1 MMLETLL
8 ELYRIGCL
16 SRRLEDAEQELVKR
30 GEAHFFVSS
39 AGHESMAALA
49 PSLIPNDWLHC
60 HYRDRT
66 LLLARG
72 VSVRTFLD
80 TLLCKDHAPAR
91 GRQMMPFMH
100 SLSHQVLSMV
110 TPVANNALQSVGA
123 AVAIKESSGRPIVV
137 CSVGDGT
144 TQQGEFLEA
153 IQEAARES
161 APVLFVVEDNGWAIS
176 TNTRGRT
183 PLWLNAR
190 DSDSLF
196 GVEVSKLN
204 GRDMTAC
211 FPAFTKIVNRIRQD
225 RKPHIVWLDVE
236 RLYSHTNADDQ
247 RLYRNADEIERA
259 ARDGDPVRNLEN
271 YLWRAGVSAE
281 TLATIRE
288 QARSLVEAAIE
299 ESQIGSEPI
308 AMLEAKATLPN
319 ELTNPA
325 SEREAKGT
333 SKTRTIRE
341 SLCEVLRGLLK
352 TEPNVVLI
360 GQDIEDPKGDVF
372 GVTRGL
378 STQFPGRVRN
388 APLSEATILG
398 GAIGRALVG
407 QRPIAFIQFADFLPV
422 AFNQIATELATLHWR
437 TGGEMSAPVIIMAA
451 CGGYR
456 PGLGPYHAQTMEAT
470 FAHIPGLD
478 VLMPSTAADAAG
490 LLQAAYASKRPTLFL
505 YPKSLLNDP
514 DSATTVDPTKH
525 FVPLGIARKPRG
537 GRDLTLVGWGNTVR
551 VCYEVAE
558 TLQHSGVEAE
568 VIDLRSLSPWDEE
581 CVVASAERTGKLIV
595 VHEDNIS
602 CGLGA
607 EIVARVAELSQSP
620 VACRR
625 VARPDSYVPC
635 NYRNQQEVLPS
646 YERVLACAAE
656 LMHLDLDW
664 EAPPQSADD
673 DAIEIVA
680 IGSGPSDETVTLVE
694 WLASPGQEVKQ
705 GKAIA
710 TIEAA
715 KSVFELAAPAD
726 GKIESVLV
734 LGGSTIRVGATLAR
748 LRSHSPQVVKK
759 KVAAPRAVLT
769 RRARPHIYTLPT
781 RSAAA
786 TTNFVGISEIST
798 ALGSRII
805 RNEDLPLSRAMSTG
819 DIERRTGIEQRHWV
833 DSDETAVS
841 LAVKACRNLLDRERL
856 RLEDI
861 DALICSTT
869 SPDRVSPSMACYIA
883 SRLGR
888 ERKDVYV
895 QAYDINAACSGYL
908 YALQNAYDFLQNRPA
923 GKVLVVTAEVLSP
936 LVDPA
941 DPDTAI
947 LFGDATTATLVRG
960 AAHASKSKL
969 HLLRPE
975 LSARSEDGATL
986 SVPLQG
992 FIHMNGRRVFAEAVR
1007 AMISSL
1013 HRICDREGMRVD
1025 DLDGVVPHQANQ
1037 RIMDAISS
1045 RIQPRVYSNIRK
1057 VGNTASSSIPL
1068 CLSEALP
1075 TFKTGQRIGLCAFG
1089 SGFTFG
1095 SSILKV
1101 A

>member
-8 ELYRIGCL
+8 ELYRIG
-16 SRRLEDAEQELVKR
+16 RLARQLEEAEQELVKR

-39 AGHESMAALA
+39 AGHEAMAALA
-49 PSLIPNDWLHC
+49 PALIPSDWLHC
-60 HYRDRT
+60 HYRDRA
-66 LLLARG
+66 LLLSRG
-72 VSVRTFLD
+72 VSVRAFLD

-100 SLSHQVLSMV
+100 SVEHRVLSMV
-110 TPVANNALQSVGA
+110 TPVANNALQAVGA
-123 AVAIKESSGRPIVV
+123 ALAIKDSIDRPIVV

-190 DSDSLF
+190 ESDSLF
-196 GVEVSKLN
+196 GVDVNKLN
-204 GRDMTAC
+204 GREMTGC
-211 FPAFTKIVNRIRQD
+211 LPAFTRIVNQMRTD
-225 RKPHIVWLDVE
+225 RKPQIVWLDVD

-247 RLYRNADEIERA
+247 RLYRNADEIDRA
-259 ARDGDPVRNLEN
+259 AREGDPVRNLEN
-271 YLWRAGVSAE
+271 HLWREGVSAE
-281 TLATIRE
+281 TLASIRE
-288 QARSLVEAAIE
+288 QARSAVEAACE
-299 ESQIGSEPI
+299 EAHLGSEPI
-308 AMLEAKATLPN
+308 ATFEAKATLPN

-325 SEREAKGT
+325 SEREAKGNG
-333 SKTRTIRE
+333 KARTLRE
-341 SLCEVLRGLLK
+341 SLCEVLRGLLA
-352 TEPNVVLI
+352 TDPAVLLM

-398 GAIGRALVG
+398 SAIGRAMVG
-407 QRPIAFIQFADFLPV
+407 QRPITFVQFADFLP
-422 AFNQIATELATLHWR
+422 AAYNQIATELATLHWR

-490 LLQAAYASKRPTLFL
+490 LLRAAYLSKRPTLFL

-514 DSATTVDPTKH
+514 DSTTTIEPTKH
-525 FVPLGIARKPRG
+525 FVPLGVARKPRG
-537 GRDLTLVGWGNTVR
+537 GCDLTLVGWGNTVR

-558 TLQHSGVEAE
+558 TLQHAGVEAE

-595 VHEDNIS
+595 VHEDNLS

-607 EIVARVAELSQSP
+607 EIVARVSEMAQSP

-635 NYRNQQEVLPS
+635 NYRNQLEVLPS

-656 LMHLDLDW
+656 LIHLDLEW
-664 EAPPQSADD
+664 EAAPESADD
-673 DAIEIVA
+673 DSIEVAA

-726 GKIESVLV
+726 GKLESVLV
-734 LGGSTIRVGATLAR
+734 MGGSTIRVGATLAL
-748 LRSHSPQVVKK
+748 LRPSAPSQVKRK
-759 KVAAPRAVLT
+759 IAAPRPVLT
-769 RRARPHIYTLPT
+769 RPARPYIFTLPS
-781 RSAAA
+781 RSSAPAA
-786 TTNFVGISEIST
+786 NYVGISEISAT
-798 ALGSRII
+798 LGSRII
-805 RNEDLPLSRAMSTG
+805 RNEDLPLSRAMSSG
-819 DIERRTGIEQRHWV
+819 DIERRTGIEQRHWI
-833 DSDETAVS
+833 DSDESAVS
-841 LAVKACRNLLDRERL
+841 LAVKACRNLLDKERL

-869 SPDRVSPSMACYIA
+869 SPDRVSPSMACHIA

-908 YALQNAYDFLQNRPA
+908 YALQNAFDLLQNRPA

-947 LFGDATTATLVRG
+947 LFGDASTATLVRG
-960 AAHASKSKL
+960 SAHASKSKL

-975 LSARSEDGATL
+975 LSARSEDGTTL
-986 SVPLQG
+986 SVPLHG
-992 FIHMNGRRVFAEAVR
+992 YIHMNGRRVFAEAVR

-1025 DLDGVVPHQANQ
+1025 DLDYVVPHQANQ

-1068 CLSEALP
+1068 CLSDAMDS
-1075 TFKTGQRIGLCAFG
+1075 FKSGQKIGLCAFG

-1095 SSILKV
+1095 SSILRV

>member
-1 MMLETLL
+1 MLETLL
-8 ELYRIGCL
+8 ELYRVGCL
-16 SRRLEDAEQELVKR
+16 SRRLEEVEQELVNR
-30 GEAHFFVSS
+30 GEAHFFVSG
-39 AGHESMAALA
+39 AGHESVAALA
-49 PSLIPNDWLHC
+49 PALKPSDWLHC
-60 HYRDRT
+60 HYRDRA

-72 VSVRTFLD
+72 VPVRAFLD
-80 TLLCKDHAPAR
+80 TLLCKDRAPAR
-91 GRQMMPFMH
+91 GRQMTPFMH
-100 SLSHQVLSMV
+100 DVQRRVLSMV
-110 TPVANNALQSVGA
+110 TPVSNNALQSVGA
-123 AVAIKESSGRPIVV
+123 AMAIKEDLERSIVV
-137 CSVGDGT
+137 CTLGDGT

-153 IQEAARES
+153 IQEASRES
-161 APVLFVVEDNGWAIS
+161 APVLFVVEDNSWAIS
-176 TNTRGRT
+176 TNTRGKT
-183 PLWLNAR
+183 PLWLGTR
-190 DSDSLF
+190 EQSSLF
-196 GVEVSKLN
+196 GVPVQKLN
-204 GRDMTAC
+204 GREMSGCLPFFMRVVHQMRA
-211 FPAFTKIVNRIRQD
+211 D
-225 RKPHIVWLDVE
+225 RRPQIVWMDVD
-236 RLYSHTNADDQ
+236 RLFSHTNADDH
-247 RLYRNADEIERA
+247 RIYRTADEIERC
-259 ARDGDPVRNLEN
+259 AREGDPVRNLEN
-271 YLWRAGVSAE
+271 QLWREGISAE
-281 TLATIRE
+281 TLASIRE
-288 QARSLVEAAIE
+288 QARSMVEAACD
-299 ESQIGSEPI
+299 ESQAGGEPI
-308 AMLEAKATLPN
+308 VITEAKATLPS
-319 ELTNPA
+319 ELTHPA
-325 SEREAKGT
+325 AETSASGS
-333 SKTRTIRE
+333 SKTRTMRE
-341 SLCEVLRGLLK
+341 SIGEVLRGLLASD
-352 TEPNVVLI
+352 PRVVLT

-398 GAIGRALVG
+398 GAIGRAMVG
-407 QRPIAFIQFADFLPV
+407 QLPIAFVQFADFLPMG
-422 AFNQIATELATLHWR
+422 FNQIATELATLHWR
-437 TGGEMSAPVIIMAA
+437 SGGEMSAPVIIMAA

-470 FAHIPGLD
+470 FAHIPGID
-478 VLMPSTAADAAG
+478 VLMPSSASDAAG
-490 LLQAAYASKRPTLFL
+490 LLRAAYSSGRPTLFL

-514 DSATTVDPTKH
+514 DSATTVEPTKH
-525 FVPLGIARKPRG
+525 FVPLGVARKPRG
-537 GRDLTLVGWGNTVR
+537 GRDLTFVGWGNTVR
-551 VCYEVAE
+551 VCCEVAE
-558 TLQHSGVEAE
+558 TLQHAGVESE

-581 CVVASAERTGKLIV
+581 CVVASAERSGKLIV
-595 VHEDNIS
+595 VHEDNLS

-607 EIVARVAELSQSP
+607 EIVARVAEMSQAP

-635 NYRNQQEVLPS
+635 NYRNQLEVLPS

-656 LMHLDLDW
+656 LLHLELEW
-664 EAPPQSADD
+664 EAAPEAADD
-673 DAIEIVA
+673 DAIDVVA

-694 WLASPGQEVKQ
+694 WLAAPGQEVKQ
-705 GKAIA
+705 GKPIA

-726 GKIESVLV
+726 GKLETLYV
-734 LGGSTIRVGATLAR
+734 LGGSTIRVGSTLAL
-748 LRSHSPQVVKK
+748 LRPSAPQVSKRK
-759 KVAAPRAVLT
+759 LAPPKAVLT
-769 RRARPHIYTLPT
+769 RKSRPYILSLPNRTTEAKT
-781 RSAAA
+781 RD
-786 TTNFVGISEIST
+786 VGISSICAAS
-798 ALGSRII
+798 GSRVI
-805 RNEDLPLSRAMSTG
+805 RNEDLPLSRAMSPG
-819 DIERRTGIEQRHWV
+819 DIERRTGIEQRRWV
-833 DSDETAVS
+833 DSDENAVS
-841 LAVKACRNLLDRERL
+841 LAVKACRELFDRERL

-861 DALICSTT
+861 DAIICSTT
-869 SPDRVSPSMACYIA
+869 SPERVSPSMACHIA

-908 YALQNAYDFLQNRPA
+908 YALQNAYDLLQSRPA

-1025 DLDGVVPHQANQ
+1025 DLDLVVPHQANQ

-1045 RIQPRVYSNIRK
+1045 RIGPRVYSNIRK
-1057 VGNTASSSIPL
+1057 MGNTASSSIPL
-1068 CLSEALP
+1068 CLSEAMPSLQS
-1075 TFKTGQRIGLCAFG
+1075 GQKIGLCAFG

>member
-8 ELYRIGCL
+8 ELYRVGCL
-16 SRRLEDAEQELVKR
+16 ARRLEDMELEFVKR
-30 GEAHFFVSS
+30 GEAHFYVSG
-39 AGHESMAALA
+39 AGHEAMAALA
-49 PSLIPNDWLHC
+49 PALIANDWLHC
-60 HYRDRT
+60 HYRDRA
-66 LLLARG
+66 LMLARG
-72 VSVRTFLD
+72 ISPRAFLD

-91 GRQMMPFMH
+91 GRQMTPFLH
-100 SLSHQVLSMV
+100 DVDRRILSMV
-110 TPVANNALQSVGA
+110 TPVGNNALQSVGA
-123 AVAIKESSGRPIVV
+123 ALAIKDTPEKPIVV
-137 CSVGDGT
+137 CSLGDGT

-153 IQEAARES
+153 LQEASRES

-176 TNTRGRT
+176 TKTRGRT
-183 PLWLNAR
+183 PLWLGAR
-190 DSDSLF
+190 DGNSLL
-196 GVEVSKLN
+196 GVGIQKLN
-204 GRDMTAC
+204 GREIHSC
-211 FPAFTKIVNRIRQD
+211 LPAFTKLVHQMRSD
-225 RKPHIVWLDVE
+225 RKPQIVWMDVD
-236 RLYSHTNADDQ
+236 RLHSHTNADDH
-247 RLYRNADEIERA
+247 RTYRTSDEIERA
-259 ARDGDPVRNLEN
+259 AREGDPVRNLEN
-271 YLWRAGVSAE
+271 HLWREGVSAE
-281 TLATIRE
+281 TLASIRE
-288 QARSLVEAAIE
+288 QARSTVEAAADE
-299 ESQIGSEPI
+299 AQFGGEPI
-308 AMLEAKATLPN
+308 AMLDAKKVLPK

-325 SEREAKGT
+325 SEKEAKGNCK
-333 SKTRTIRE
+333 SRTIRE
-341 SLCEVLRGLLK
+341 ALCEVLRGLLA
-352 TEPNVVLI
+352 EDSNVLLM

-378 STQFPGRVRN
+378 STQFPGRVKN

-407 QRPIAFIQFADFLPV
+407 QRPITFVQFADFLPM
-422 AFNQIATELATLHWR
+422 AFNQIASELATIHWR
-437 TGGEMSAPVIIMAA
+437 TGGDMNAPVIILAA

-478 VLMPSTAADAAG
+478 VLMPSTASDAAG
-490 LLQAAYASKRPTLFL
+490 LLRAAYTTGRPTLFL

-514 DSATTVDPTKH
+514 DSATTVEPTKH
-525 FVPLGIARKPRG
+525 FVPVGVARKSRG

-558 TLQHSGVEAE
+558 TLQHAGVEAE

-595 VHEDNIS
+595 VHEDNLS

-607 EIVARVAELSQSP
+607 EIVARVTELAQAP
-620 VACRR
+620 IACRR

-646 YERVLACAAE
+646 YERVLACAAD
-656 LMHLDLDW
+656 LMHLDLEW
-664 EAPPQSADD
+664 EAAPESVSDESL
-673 DAIEIVA
+673 EIVA
-680 IGSGPSDETVTLVE
+680 IGSGPSDETVTLVD

-705 GKAIA
+705 GRPIA

-726 GKIESVLV
+726 GKLESILV
-734 LGGSTIRVGATLAR
+734 MGGSTIRVGATLAL
-748 LRSHSPQVVKK
+748 LRPTSPLQVKK
-759 KVAAPRAVLT
+759 KVSAPRALIT
-769 RRARPHIYTLPT
+769 RRARPHIISLPN
-781 RSAAA
+781 RSFSAS
-786 TTNFVGISEIST
+786 TNDVGISNICA

-805 RNEDLPLSRAMSTG
+805 RNVDLPLSRAMSTG
-819 DIERRTGIEQRHWV
+819 DIERRTGIEQRHWI
-833 DSDETAVS
+833 DSDESAVS
-841 LAVKACRNLLDRERL
+841 LAVKACRQLLDKERL

-861 DALICSTT
+861 DAIICSTT
-869 SPDRVSPSMACYIA
+869 SPERVSPSMACHIA
-883 SRLGR
+883 NRLGR

-895 QAYDINAACSGYL
+895 QAFDINAACSGYL
-908 YALQNAYDFLQNRPA
+908 YALQSAYDLLQSRPA
-923 GKVLVVTAEVLSP
+923 GKVMIVTAEVLSP
-936 LVDPA
+936 LVDPS

-960 AAHASKSKL
+960 AAHSSKSKL

-975 LSARSEDGATL
+975 LSAKSEDGATL

-992 FIHMNGRRVFAEAVR
+992 FIHMNGRKVFAEAVR

-1025 DLDGVVPHQANQ
+1025 DLDLVVPHQANQ

-1045 RIQPRVYSNIRK
+1045 RIQPRIYSNIRK

-1068 CLSEALP
+1068 CLSEAMSS
-1075 TFKTGQRIGLCAFG
+1075 FKSGQKIGLCAFG

>member
-1 MMLETLL
+1 MILESLL
-8 ELYRIGCL
+8 ELYRVCCL
-16 SRRLEDAEQELVKR
+16 ARRLEDMEQELVKR
-30 GEAHFFVSS
+30 GEAHFYVSG
-39 AGHESMAALA
+39 AGHEAVAALA
-49 PSLIPNDWLHC
+49 PALSASDWLHC
-60 HYRDRT
+60 HYRDRA

-72 VSVRTFLD
+72 VSVRAFLD

-91 GRQMMPFMH
+91 GRQMTPFMH
-100 SLSHQVLSMV
+100 DVQRRVLSMV
-110 TPVANNALQSVGA
+110 TPVGNNALQSVGA
-123 AVAIKESSGRPIVV
+123 ALAIKEAPERPIVV
-137 CSVGDGT
+137 CSLGDGT

-153 IQEAARES
+153 LQEASRES

-183 PLWLNAR
+183 PLWLGAR
-190 DSDSLF
+190 DGNPLL
-196 GVEVSKLN
+196 GVAVQKLN
-204 GRDMTAC
+204 GREIHHC
-211 FPAFTKIVNRIRQD
+211 LPAFTRIVRQMRAD
-225 RKPHIVWLDVE
+225 RKPQIVWLDVD
-236 RLYSHTNADDQ
+236 RLYSHTNADDH
-247 RLYRNADEIERA
+247 RLYRTADEIERV
-259 ARDGDPVRNLEN
+259 AREGDPLRNLEN
-271 YLWRAGVSAE
+271 HLWREGVSAE
-281 TLATIRE
+281 TLASIRE
-288 QARSLVEAAIE
+288 QARSMVEEAAE
-299 ESQIGSEPI
+299 ESQLGSDPI
-308 AMLEAKATLPN
+308 AVVDAKAKISTA
-319 ELTNPA
+319 LTNPA
-325 SEREAKGT
+325 SEKDSTGS
-333 SKTRTIRE
+333 SKARTIRE
-341 SLCEVLRGLLK
+341 TLCDVLRGLLA
-352 TEPNVVLI
+352 EDARVVLL

-388 APLSEATILG
+388 APLAEATILG
-398 GAIGRALVG
+398 GAIGRAMVG
-407 QRPIAFIQFADFLPV
+407 QRPITFVQFADFLPA
-422 AFNQIATELATLHWR
+422 AFSQIATELATLHWR

-478 VLMPSTAADAAG
+478 VLMPSTASDAAG
-490 LLQAAYASKRPTLFL
+490 LLRAAYASARPTLFL

-514 DSATTVDPTKH
+514 DSATTVEPSKH
-525 FVPLGIARKPRG
+525 FVPLGVARKPRG

-595 VHEDNIS
+595 VHEDNLS

-607 EIVARVAELSQSP
+607 EIVARVCELSQAP

-635 NYRNQQEVLPS
+635 NYRNQLEILPS

-656 LMHLDLDW
+656 LMHLDLEW
-664 EAPPQSADD
+664 ESAPESADD
-673 DAIEIVA
+673 DLMEVAA

-694 WLASPGQEVKQ
+694 WLATPGQEVKQ

-726 GKIESVLV
+726 GKLESLV
-734 LGGSTIRVGATLAR
+734 VMGGSTIRVGATLAL
-748 LRSHSPQVVKK
+748 LRPSAPMQVKK
-759 KVAAPRAVLT
+759 KTASARPVLT
-769 RRARPHIYTLPT
+769 RRARPYIFSLPQRT
-781 RSAAA
+781 KEAAA
-786 TTNFVGISEIST
+786 DFVGISNIS
-798 ALGSRII
+798 AAIGSRII
-805 RNEDLPLSRAMSTG
+805 RNVDLPLSRAMSTG
-819 DIERRTGIEQRHWV
+819 DIERRTGIEQRHWI
-833 DSDETAVS
+833 DADESAVS
-841 LAVKACRNLLDRERL
+841 LAVKACRDLFERERI

-869 SPDRVSPSMACYIA
+869 SPDRVSPSMACHIA

-908 YALQNAYDFLQNRPA
+908 YALQNAYDLLQSRPT

-960 AAHASKSKL
+960 SAHASKSKL

-975 LSARSEDGATL
+975 LSARSEDGTTL

-992 FIHMNGRRVFAEAVR
+992 YIHMNGRRVFAEAVR

-1013 HRICDREGMRVD
+1013 HRICDREGIRVD
-1025 DLDGVVPHQANQ
+1025 DLDLVVPHQANQ
-1037 RIMDAISS
+1037 RIMDAIAS
-1045 RIQPRVYSNIRK
+1045 RIRPRVYSNIRK
-1057 VGNTASSSIPL
+1057 MGNTASSSIPL
-1068 CLSEALP
+1068 CLSEAMP
-1075 TFKTGQRIGLCAFG
+1075 SFQSGQKIGLCAFG

>member
-8 ELYRIGCL
+8 DLYRAVCL
-16 SRRLEDAEQELVKR
+16 ARRLEEVEQELVNR
-30 GEAHFFVSS
+30 GEAHFFVSG
-39 AGHESMAALA
+39 AGHEGIAALA
-49 PSLIPNDWLHC
+49 PALTPSDWLHC
-60 HYRDRT
+60 HYRDRS

-72 VSVRTFLD
+72 VPVRAFLD
-80 TLLCKDHAPAR
+80 TLLCKDRAPAR
-91 GRQMMPFMH
+91 GRQMTPFMH
-100 SLSHQVLSMV
+100 DVERRVLSMV
-110 TPVANNALQSVGA
+110 TPVSNNALQSVGA
-123 AVAIKESSGRPIVV
+123 ALAIKDEPERAIVV
-137 CSVGDGT
+137 CTLGDGT

-153 IQEAARES
+153 VQEAVRES
-161 APVLFVVEDNGWAIS
+161 APVLFVVEDNSWAIS
-176 TNTRGRT
+176 TNTRGKT
-183 PLWLNAR
+183 PLWLAAR
-190 DSDSLF
+190 EQGSLL
-196 GVEVSKLN
+196 GAPVQRLN
-204 GRDMTAC
+204 GREISNC
-211 FPAFTKIVNRIRQD
+211 LPFFGNVVRQMRFD
-225 RKPHIVWLDVE
+225 RKPQIVWMEVD
-236 RLYSHTNADDQ
+236 RLFSHTNADDH
-247 RLYRNADEIERA
+247 RTYRTADEIERC
-259 ARDGDPVRNLEN
+259 AREGDPVRNLEN
-271 YLWRAGVSAE
+271 QLWREGVTAE
-281 TLATIRE
+281 TLASIRE
-288 QARSLVEAAIE
+288 QARSMVEEACDDAL
-299 ESQIGSEPI
+299 SGGDPTVVV
-308 AMLEAKATLPN
+308 EAKAALPS
-319 ELTNPA
+319 EATHPA
-325 SEREAKGT
+325 SETEAKGT
-333 SKTRTIRE
+333 SKARTMRE
-341 SLCEVLRGLLK
+341 SIGEVLRGLLAADSR
-352 TEPNVVLI
+352 VVLM

-398 GAIGRALVG
+398 GAIGRAMVG
-407 QRPIAFIQFADFLPV
+407 QRPITFVQFADFLPM

-478 VLMPSTAADAAG
+478 VLMPASASDAAG
-490 LLQAAYASKRPTLFL
+490 LLRAAYASGRPTLFL

-514 DSATTVDPTKH
+514 DSATTVEPGKH
-525 FVPLGIARKPRG
+525 FVPLGVARKARG

-551 VCYEVAE
+551 VCYETAE
-558 TLQHSGVEAE
+558 TLQHAGIEAE
-568 VIDLRSLSPWDEE
+568 VIDLRSISPWDEE

-595 VHEDNIS
+595 VHEDNVS

-607 EIVARVAELSQSP
+607 EIVARVSELAQAP

-635 NYRNQQEVLPS
+635 NYANQLEVLPS
-646 YERVLACAAE
+646 YERVLASAAE
-656 LMHLDLDW
+656 LMHLELEW
-664 EAPPQSADD
+664 ESPAEAADD
-673 DAIEIVA
+673 DALEVVA

-694 WLASPGQEVKQ
+694 WLAAPGQEVKQ
-705 GKAIA
+705 GKPIA

-726 GKIESVLV
+726 GKLETLYVM
-734 LGGSTIRVGATLAR
+734 GGSTIRVGATLAL
-748 LRSHSPQVVKK
+748 LRPALPVAIKK
-759 KVAAPRAVLT
+759 KSTAPRAVLT
-769 RRARPHIYTLPT
+769 RKSRPHIISLPT
-781 RSAAA
+781 R
-786 TTNFVGISEIST
+786 TTEAKSGVVGISTIC
-798 ALGSRII
+798 AAVGSRVI
-805 RNEDLPLSRAMSTG
+805 RNEDLPVSRAMSAA
-819 DIERRTGIEQRHWV
+819 DIERRTGIEQRRWI
-833 DSDETAVS
+833 DSDEDAVS
-841 LAVKACRNLLDRERL
+841 LAVKACRDLLDRERL

-861 DALICSTT
+861 DAIICSTT
-869 SPDRVSPSMACYIA
+869 SPEQVSPSMACHIA

-888 ERKDVYV
+888 DRKDVYV

-908 YALQNAYDFLQNRPA
+908 YALQNAYDLLQSRPA
-923 GKVLVVTAEVLSP
+923 GKVMVVTAEVLSP

-960 AAHASKSKL
+960 ASHSSRSKL

-975 LSARSEDGATL
+975 LSARSEDGTTL

-992 FIHMNGRRVFAEAVR
+992 YIHMNGRRVFAEAVR

-1025 DLDGVVPHQANQ
+1025 DLDLVVPHQANQ

-1045 RIQPRVYSNIRK
+1045 RIGPRVYSNIRK
-1057 VGNTASSSIPL
+1057 MGNTASSSIPL
-1068 CLSEALP
+1068 CLAEAMPSLQS
-1075 TFKTGQRIGLCAFG
+1075 GQKIGLCAFG